1 MSPERWE
8 RVKDLFVEVEACPAA
23 ERGSYLDAH
32 CASDP
37 ELRAEVE
44 RLLANDPSVALIDR
58 SPVPHGLLRSASG
71 AAGNIAVGMLLAGRF
86 RIVRMLGSGGMG
98 DVYQAE
104 DTRLDQMVAIK
115 TIRTEFAADEDAVAR
130 FRREISLA
138 RQVTHPGI
146 CRVFDFFSVPAQMPG
161 QPLDFLTMEF
171 IEGETMAALLKREGP
186 LSFAAALPIIRQV
199 ASALDAAHAAKVM
212 HRDLKSSNVILGKD
226 AGGELRAVVTDF
238 GVARSTAGGDTIATG
253 SGFAA
258 GTPAY
263 MAPEQL
269 EGKELT
275 AAADLYS
282 LGVLMYE
289 MATGTTPH
297 AADSPLQI
305 TARRMKE
312 APTPPSRLRP
322 VPLVWERA
330 ILKCLEMDPK
340 ARFRSGTELV
350 AALGSAKPGK
360 PPRREWKLPRGRVLG
375 TAAVAALAILAWVGR
390 DWIPPKSVNEQAAR
404 FYRDGVIALSD
415 GAYHKASVLLG
426 MAVQAEPLFAAAHCR
441 LAEAYQE
448 LDQRDKAREELVR
461 ALDAP
466 AWARHE
472 RLLREATK
480 YYLIGNWD
488 KAAEAL
494 KSRVG
499 SVSAPD
505 KTGAMLDLARLYDR
519 AGRAKEAI
527 AAYREVLARDETQPS
542 AAVGLASLL
551 HASGKRDEV
560 TRLLDQAER
569 LYAVTQNPEGLGML
583 HLTRGG
589 FAVNTDESVEDAKK
603 AEMLGRQIA
612 SPSLEIQA
620 KLLQARRIDYQ
631 GKGDEARALA
641 EDAVALAESKGLG
654 ALAAR
659 GLSDLGMVPF
669 SQRKYEEAE
678 ILFLQAVALAQRY
691 GAKRTEALAKMNL
704 VNLASYQNDDRKL
717 AWGRAIGDEIST
729 FFEATGDHSR
739 YIQARRY
746 WTAILRAQG
755 RIEDAKAELAR
766 LLKHSSSESDVVAV
780 KTDIGKLA
788 MTQGRFG
795 EAERMFA
802 DSVDFFRATGDRQLE
817 QNYIMHHA
825 KALRSMG
832 KLQAAYDEMRRME
845 EGGLAGAAVR
855 GAFDGE
861 MANLEFQLLKFD
873 ASLRRI
879 EQQAAAAE
887 KAGQS
892 GLLKSLRLN
901 LCAKYGEAGRYK
913 DVMSTC
919 PRLLREF
926 EGQPSRLVGIHEA
939 LAVAHSAG
947 ARHGVAVEHAL
958 EAVRL
963 ATETEAREEIFW
975 AHMVLTLTM
984 HAGGKRQWVAERERT
999 FLTMEDWK
1007 RAAGKE
1013 VVEQYLTRPI
1023 VERRYRKLKELS

>member
-8 RVKDLFVEVEACPAA
+8 KVKDLFVEVEACSAA

-71 AAGNIAVGMLLAGRF
+71 TAGTIAAGMLLAGRF

-98 DVYQAE
+98 EVYQAE

-115 TIRTEFAADEDAVAR
+115 TIRTEFAADENAVAR

-146 CRVFDFFSVPAQMPG
+146 CRVFDFFSIPAEIPG

-171 IEGETMAALLKREGP
+171 IEGETLSALLKREGP
-186 LSFAAALPIIRQV
+186 LSFEAAFPIIRQV
-199 ASALDAAHAAKVM
+199 ASALDAAHAARVM

-305 TARRMKE
+305 TARRVKE
-312 APTPPSRLRP
+312 APTPPSQLRP
-322 VPLVWERA
+322 VPVVWERA
-330 ILKCLEMDPK
+330 ILKCLEMDPR
-340 ARFRSGTELV
+340 ARFSSGAELV
-350 AALGSAKPGK
+350 AALESGK
-360 PPRREWKLPRGRVLG
+360 AVRGPRVWRMPRTRWVG
-375 TAAVAALAILAWVGR
+375 AAASVAALVVLWWVGR
-390 DWIPPKSVNEQAAR
+390 DWVPAKAVNEQAAR
-404 FYRDGVIALSD
+404 FYRDGVIAMSD

-426 MAVQAEPLFAAAHCR
+426 MAVQAEPTFAVAHCR

-448 LDQRDKAREELVR
+448 LDQRDRAREELLK
-461 ALDAP
+461 ALDGL

-480 YYLIGNWD
+480 HYLTGNWD

-494 KSRVG
+494 RARVG
-499 SVSAPD
+499 SVRAGE

-519 AGRAKEAI
+519 AGRATEAI
-527 AAYREVLARDETQPS
+527 ETYRAVLGRDDTQPA
-542 AAVGLASLL
+542 AAVGLAGLL

-560 TRLLDQAER
+560 EKLLDQAER
-569 LYAVTQNPEGLGML
+569 MYGVTQNTEGLGML
-583 HLTRGG
+583 HLTRGT
-589 FAVNTDESVEDAKK
+589 FAVNTDQCVEEAKK
-603 AEMLGRQIA
+603 AEALGRQIG

-631 GKGDEARALA
+631 GKGEEARKLA
-641 EDAVALAESKGLG
+641 EDAVALAEEKGLG

-659 GLSDLGMVPF
+659 ALADLGMVPF

-678 ILFLQAVALAQRY
+678 ALFWRAVALAQRY
-691 GAKRTEALAKMNL
+691 GAKRTEALAKVNL
-704 VNLASYQNDDRKL
+704 VSLAAYQSDEKKL
-717 AWGRAIGDEIST
+717 LRGRELGDEISA
-729 FFEATGDHSR
+729 FFEATGDNSR

-746 WTAILRAQG
+746 YLNTLRG
-755 RIEDAKAELAR
+755 KDRSVKAKSGLQLLLAR
-766 LLKHSSSESDVVAV
+766 CTNEADTAAV
-780 KTDIGKLA
+780 RTDLGKLA
-788 MTQGRFG
+788 MTSGNYE
-795 EAERMFA
+795 EARQLFEQ
-802 DSVDFFRATGDRQLE
+802 SVAYFRKTGDQQLE
-817 QNYIMHHA
+817 QNYVMHHA
-825 KALRSMG
+825 RALRSLG
-832 KLQAAYDEMRRME
+832 RLQEAYDELRQME
-845 EGGLAGAAVR
+845 EQGLAGPAVR
-855 GAFDGE
+855 GVLDVELAK
-861 MANLEFQLLKFD
+861 LEFHFLKFD
-873 ASLRRI
+873 SSLRRI
-879 EQQAAAAE
+879 ERQAEDAR
-887 KAGQS
+887 KAGQLQ
-892 GLLKSLRLN
+892 LLRGMRLD
-901 LCAKYGEAGRYK
+901 LCVKYSEAGRYK
-913 DVMSTC
+913 DALAIC
-919 PRLLREF
+919 PPLLAEF
-926 EGQPSRLVGIHEA
+926 RGQQLQLANAHEA
-939 LAVAHSAG
+939 LAFAHSAAG
-947 ARHGVAVEHAL
+947 RHGVALQHGE
-958 EAVRL
+958 EAARL
-963 ATETEAREEIFW
+963 ASESKSMSEITW
-975 AHMVLTLTM
+975 AQMVLTLTM
-984 HAGGKRQWVAERERT
+984 HA
-999 FLTMEDWK
+999 
-1007 RAAGKE
+1007 AGN
-1013 VVEQYLTRPI
+1013 RGWMA
-1023 VERRYRKLKELS
+1023 